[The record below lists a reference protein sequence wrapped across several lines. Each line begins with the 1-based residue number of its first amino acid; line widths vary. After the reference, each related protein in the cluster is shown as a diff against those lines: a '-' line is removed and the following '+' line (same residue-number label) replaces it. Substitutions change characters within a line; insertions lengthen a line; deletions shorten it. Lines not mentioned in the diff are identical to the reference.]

1 MKEIVRTVLG
11 ESPVWDVNNNSW
23 YYVDIIEGNTFQL
36 HDSSIRSISSNELY
50 ISNLILC
57 NNGILK
63 TVCSE
68 VVIAT
73 DDIIFTFATLNQ
85 PMTHRANDGSVGP
98 DGKYWF
104 GTMEKK
110 PSGMNGRL
118 YSLDTERNLVDQDAE
133 IGIPNSFIWLNERF
147 VLISDSLLQKTFKV
161 ELLESGKL
169 DWVNR
174 EIWLDLSHTDGTPD
188 GGALDADGNVWI
200 AVWGDAS
207 IHKYSPDA
215 LLLEKIE
222 LNALQPTSCAFGGV
236 NMDEM
241 LITTATEGMSDEQL
255 NRYPDSGKVLLR
267 KMNVK
272 GKALPIFDLEV

>member
-23 YYVDIIEGNTFQL
+23 YYVDIVEGNTFQL
-36 HDSSIRSISSNELY
+36 HDSSIRSVSSNELY

-73 DDIIFTFATLNQ
+73 DNIIITFATLNQ
-85 PMTHRANDGSVGP
+85 PMTLRANDGSVGP

-110 PSGMNGRL
+110 PSGKNGRL
-118 YSLDTERNLVDQDAE
+118 YSLDTEKNLVDQDAE
-133 IGIPNSFIWLNERF
+133 IGIPNSFIWLDDQF
-147 VLISDSLLQKTFKV
+147 VLISDSFLQKTFKV

-169 DWVNR
+169 DWANR
-174 EIWLDLSHTDGTPD
+174 EVWLDLSHTEGTPD

-215 LLLEKIE
+215 LLVEKIE

-272 GKALPIFDLEV
+272 GKALPIFNLEV